1 MQRPAPQPGA
11 LLFVRVRA
19 CASTYAE
26 EEEEDDENVH
36 DGQDGES
43 EGRDDLHGERVMLY
57 IHT

>member
-1 MQRPAPQPGA
+1 M
-11 LLFVRVRA
+11 RVRA